1 MDELGTGSRVVTVGG
16 KTGTVLD
23 VTLDAGEQVA
33 WIALDER
40 TAASA
45 DGTRTPDAR
54 SLNRWPFS
62 VRDLTVI
69 DP

>member
-1 MDELGTGSRVVTVGG
+1 VITGAG

-23 VTLDAGEQVA
+23 VTLDAGGQVA

-40 TAASA
+40 TVASA
-45 DGTRTPDAR
+45 DGTQLPDAG

-62 VRDLTVI
+62 VADLTVI

>member
-1 MDELGTGSRVVTVGG
+1 MDQLAAGSRVITGGG

-33 WIALDER
+33 WIALDDR
-40 TAASA
+40 SVASG
-45 DGTRTPDAR
+45 DGARALDAS

>member
-1 MDELGTGSRVVTVGG
+1 VDELAAGSRVITGGG

-33 WIALDER
+33 WIALDDR
-40 TAASA
+40 SVGSGGSAGAPASA
-45 DGTRTPDAR
+45 

>member
-1 MDELGTGSRVVTVGG
+1 MHELAAGSRVITSGG
-16 KTGTVLD
+16 KIGTVLD

-33 WIALDER
+33 WIALDDR
-40 TAASA
+40 SVAPA
-45 DGTRTPDAR
+45 DGARAPDAI

>member
-1 MDELGTGSRVVTVGG
+1 MHELAAGNRVITGGG

-33 WIALDER
+33 WIALDDR
-40 TAASA
+40 RVAPSYGAGA
-45 DGTRTPDAR
+45 PDAT

>member
-1 MDELGTGSRVVTVGG
+1 MHELAAGSRVITGGG

-33 WIALDER
+33 WIALDDR
-40 TAASA
+40 SVACRDGARAA
-45 DGTRTPDAR
+45 DAT

>member
-1 MDELGTGSRVVTVGG
+1 VDELEAGSRVITGGG

-23 VTLDAGEQVA
+23 VTLDAGERVA

-40 TAASA
+40 SVASGDGARAA
-45 DGTRTPDAR
+45 DAS

>member
-1 MDELGTGSRVVTVGG
+1 VDELAAGSRVITGGG

-23 VTLDAGEQVA
+23 VTLDAGEHVA

-40 TAASA
+40 SIASGEA
-45 DGTRTPDAR
+45 TRAPNAS

-62 VRDLTVI
+62 VGDLTVI
-69 DP
+69 DA